1 MSPTMGDTGTPL
13 FEELGLLP
21 SEYDRVVELM
31 GREPTDPEL
40 VMFSLMWSEHCS
52 YKHSKPL
59 LKGFPTTGPR
69 VVMGPGENAGAVDVG
84 DGLAIVFKVE
94 SHNHPSAVEP
104 FQGAATGVGGIVRDI
119 IAVGAKPIAL
129 LDSLRFGT
137 LDSARSRFLFRRA
150 VEGIGHYGNCIGIPN
165 VGGEVQFDDR
175 YEDSCLV
182 NAMCVGVV
190 PHDQILSCAARGIG
204 NRLVLIGNRTG
215 RDGIGGASVLASAE
229 LGDDDADK
237 RPSVQVGDPFPER
250 KLMDLC
256 QALNDAD
263 LLVALQDLGAAGLTS
278 AAGEM
283 ASRGGVGLAIDL
295 DRVPLREQG
304 LAPGEVLVSES
315 QERMLAIV
323 EPAKMDAVVQMA
335 RRHELDATD
344 IGEVTG
350 TGELEALWRG
360 EEVVRIPS
368 LYLTDDVPFYDVPR
382 DPAPAPAP
390 IDLATVPE
398 PDDLAA
404 AWLAL
409 MADPNI
415 ASKRWVFQQYDQLVG
430 ANTMRRPGGDAGVV
444 RIPGTGR
451 AIAVTLDCA
460 EWHTELQP
468 YEGGMASVL
477 EAARNVACTG
487 AVPIAATDC
496 LNYANPEKGGTGWR
510 LAESIRGMADALI
523 AIDAPIV
530 SGNVSLYNESPRGP
544 IYPTPVVGIVGL
556 LDDASTSMGSAFAE
570 DGDAVLLIGYGEP
583 RVDASRYLG
592 RCDGLPPAPEPATD
606 AALLRLLAE
615 CARQRL
621 LRGAHDVSE
630 GGLAVAV
637 AESAIAGGIGAT
649 VQVHAGRR
657 ADEALFGE
665 GGGRV
670 VASCDPAN
678 VRTIT
683 ALATG
688 GVTVTVIGTVG
699 GDEVSVEAGGSTARV
714 SLHDLAE
721 VWEGSIP
728 AALEAA

>member
-1 MSPTMGDTGTPL
+1 MSDAATDDVPL
-13 FEELGLLP
+13 HRTLGLTDA
-21 SEYDRVVELM
+21 EAARIVELM

-59 LKGFPTTGPR
+59 LSGFPTTGPR

-165 VGGEVQFDDR
+165 VGGEVQFDER

-190 PHDQILSCAARGIG
+190 PHDHILSCAARGVG

-237 RPSVQVGDPFPER
+237 RPSVQVGDPFTER

-256 QALNDAD
+256 LAMSEAG

-278 AAGEM
+278 AASEM
-283 ASRGGVGLAIDL
+283 ASRGGVGLSIDL
-295 DRVPLREQG
+295 DRVPLREEG
-304 LAPGEVLVSES
+304 MAPGEVLVSES
-315 QERMLAIV
+315 QERMLAVV
-323 EPAKMDAVVQMA
+323 EPAQMDAVVEMA

-344 IGEVTG
+344 IGEVTD

-368 LYLTDDVPFYDVPR
+368 LYLTDDVPFCDVPR
-382 DPAPAPAP
+382 TPAPAQDA
-390 IDLATVPE
+390 IDLKSVPE
-398 PDDLAA
+398 PDDLGR

-409 MADPNI
+409 MADPNV
-415 ASKRWVFQQYDQLVG
+415 ASKQWVFEQYDQLVG

-444 RIPGTGR
+444 RIPGTDR

-460 EWHTELQP
+460 EWLTELNP
-468 YEGGMASVL
+468 YDGGMASVL

-487 AVPIAATDC
+487 AMPIAATDC
-496 LNYANPEKGGTGWR
+496 LNYANPEKGSTGWR
-510 LAESIRGMADALI
+510 LAESIRGMADALT
-523 AIDAPIV
+523 AIGAPIV

-544 IYPTPVVGIVGL
+544 IYPTPVVGVVGL
-556 LDDASTSMGSAFAE
+556 LDDASTSIGTAFARH
-570 DGDAVLLIGYGEP
+570 DDAILLIGHGEP

-592 RCDGLPPAPEPATD
+592 RCAGSPPPPDPDAD
-606 AALLRLLAE
+606 AALYRLLTTCARERLLAS
-615 CARQRL
+615 
-621 LRGAHDVSE
+621 AHDISE
-630 GGLAVAV
+630 GGLAVAL
-637 AESAIAGGIGAT
+637 AESAIAGGIGAG
-649 VQVHAGRR
+649 VAVPAGRR
-657 ADEALFGE
+657 ADEAMFGE

-670 VASCDPAN
+670 LASCHPSHVAA
-678 VRTIT
+678 IS
-683 ALATG
+683 ALAG
-688 GVTVTVIGTVG
+688 DGVHVTQIGAVG
-699 GDEVSVEAGGSTARV
+699 GNDVVIDAGGSVARV
-714 SLHDLAE
+714 PLQDLAQ

-728 AALEAA
+728 DALEAQ

>member
-1 MSPTMGDTGTPL
+1 MGDSGVPL
-13 FEELGLLP
+13 YQELGLLE
-21 SEYDRVVELM
+21 SEYQRVVQLM

-59 LKGFPTTGPR
+59 LKGFPTTGKR

-104 FQGAATGVGGIVRDI
+104 FEGAATGVGGIVRDI
-119 IAVGAKPIAL
+119 MAVGAKPIAL
-129 LDSLRFGT
+129 LDSLRFGPLT
-137 LDSARSRFLFRRA
+137 SQRSRFLFRRA

-190 PHDQILSCAARGIG
+190 PQDRILSCAARGIG

-237 RPSVQVGDPFPER
+237 RPSVQVGDPFTER
-250 KLMDLC
+250 KLLDCCL
-256 QALNDAD
+256 ALSEAG

-278 AAGEM
+278 AASEM
-283 ASRGGVGLAIDL
+283 ASRGEVGLAIDL

-323 EPAKMDAVVQMA
+323 LPEKLAEVQAMAK
-335 RRHELDATD
+335 RYELDATD
-344 IGEVTG
+344 IGEVTD

-368 LYLTDDVPFYDVPR
+368 MYLTDDVPFYDVPQ
-382 DPAPAPAP
+382 DPAPAATPL
-390 IDLATVPE
+390 DLASVPE
-398 PDDLAA
+398 PGDLAQ

-409 MADPNI
+409 MADPNV

-430 ANTMRRPGGDAGVV
+430 AGTVRRPGGDAGVV
-444 RIPGTGR
+444 KIPGTDR

-460 EWHTELQP
+460 EWHTEISP
-468 YEGGMASVL
+468 REGGQASVL

-487 AVPIAATDC
+487 ALPIAATDC
-496 LNYANPEKGGTGWR
+496 LNYANPEKGSTGWR
-510 LAESIRGMADALI
+510 LAESIAGMAEALTVL
-523 AIDAPIV
+523 DAPIV

-556 LDDASTSMGSAFAE
+556 LDDAAKSVGAAFGRH
-570 DGDAVLLIGYGEP
+570 GDQVLLVGYGEP
-583 RVDASRYLG
+583 RLDASRQLG
-592 RCDGLPPAPEPATD
+592 RPEGLPPAPDLAKEKALVD
-606 AALLRLLAE
+606 FLVAAADKRLL
-615 CARQRL
+615 QS
-621 LRGAHDVSE
+621 AHDVSE
-630 GGLAVAV
+630 GGFAVAL
-637 AESAIAGGIGAT
+637 AESCINGGIGADVT
-649 VQVHAGRR
+649 IPAGRR
-657 ADEALFGE
+657 PDEAMFGE

-670 VASCDPAN
+670 IISCTPGDVDAL
-678 VRTIT
+678 RGLAAGGIT
-683 ALATG
+683 AQ
-688 GVTVTVIGTVG
+688 VIGEVG
-699 GDEVSVEAGGSTARV
+699 GDDVMVTIAGSTTQVPLSRV
-714 SLHDLAE
+714 RE

-728 AALEAA
+728 QALEA